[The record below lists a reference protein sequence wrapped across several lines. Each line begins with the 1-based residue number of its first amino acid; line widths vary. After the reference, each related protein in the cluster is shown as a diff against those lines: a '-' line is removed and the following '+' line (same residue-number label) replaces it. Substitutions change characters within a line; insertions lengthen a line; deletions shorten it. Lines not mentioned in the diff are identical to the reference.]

1 MWIVSDFL
9 ETKPSAVPFH
19 TPVFRSKWTDE
30 TFELGY
36 LIGYLGLTEP
46 IDSGLTF
53 L

>member
-36 LIGYLGLTEP
+36 LGLTEP